1 MKRTY
6 QPKKE
11 TRTKRTWF
19 YEKNENKI
27 WKKCIKS

>member
-6 QPKKE
+6 QPK